1 MNISGG
7 ESCSTP
13 FWQTMDL
20 RLGVVTQRETAPPGS
35 RAVVLSCGT
44 VVTARCATDYDTHP
58 GAAVRVERRAG
69 VWHIAGD
76 LDNPAGT
83 NR

>member
-20 RLGVVTQRETAPPGS
+20 RLGVVTQRETTPAGS

-44 VVTARCATDYDTHP
+44 VVTAQCAADYDARP
-58 GAAVRVERRAG
+58 RAAVRVERRAG

-76 LDNPAGT
+76 LEDRGGI

>member
-7 ESCSTP
+7 ASFATP
-13 FWQTMDL
+13 YWQTADL
-20 RLGVVTQRETAPPGS
+20 RLGVVTQRETAPAGS

-44 VVTARCATDYDTHP
+44 VITAQCPADYDPQP
-58 GAAVRVERRAG
+58 GATVRAERRAG
-69 VWHIAGD
+69 AWHIARD
-76 LDNPAGT
+76 LENPGGN